1 MKSDQ
6 SVTRRPYNKK
16 VHRHLFLAISYLDL
30 CILEWLTGRPLAI
43 KAEIKT
49 LQNSGCYKSL
59 TIQSS
64 RFSFGYISR
73 AHHQH
78 IFIALIHNL
87 WRPFSLIVC
96 VTVTWFSFLFFLET
110 FIYFYDS
117 GDKIPFFSSSYTLTL
132 LFYVFSFVVLLL
144 LWFMIVV

>member
-1 MKSDQ
+1 MILPPDDYAHRTQGAHTHRKGKKRRRNFFFFFTLRHVICIHHHFSLRFTLMKSDQ

-30 CILEWLTGRPLAI
+30 CILEWLAGRPLAI

-49 LQNSGCYKSL
+49 LRNSGCYKSL

-64 RFSFGYISR
+64 RFSFCYISR

-87 WRPFSLIVC
+87 
-96 VTVTWFSFLFFLET
+96 
-110 FIYFYDS
+110 
-117 GDKIPFFSSSYTLTL
+117 
-132 LFYVFSFVVLLL
+132 
-144 LWFMIVV
+144 